1 MDTIKILSAMQIFY
15 RLFLLILLSCLHS
28 QPLVDHKCGQFP
40 HEFHENRNLNWGYG
54 YNDLLSDLYEWGQS
68 PYVTIDSI
76 GASVQNRAIWELTIS
91 DDPGSTTHNRV
102 YIHARTHPG
111 EEEAFWVVDEIINF
125 LLADTPEAALI
136 RSQSIFHIVPMHNPD
151 GVELGFARENA
162 NGIDVESGWDDNILE
177 PEVTV
182 LQNRF
187 IDLSFVIPNP
197 IEVALNMHS
206 AYACKRYFVYH
217 HENGTSE
224 NFTELEREFISGIQ
238 SYYPG
243 GFEDWSYFVSWT
255 SGTPDQYPESW
266 WWFNYGDNVMALTYE
281 DMNCSQ
287 AGNYDLTASA
297 MVRGV
302 CDYIGINLSDIDSE
316 LILPEEYSLQQNYP
330 NPFNPS
336 TRINFHI
343 PEDGFVS
350 ISILDIKGREIVTIL
365 EEEQVAG
372 SKSVNWT
379 AVNKNGDLLPSGVYI
394 CQMKTNDLILS
405 KKMIL
410 LR

>member
-1 MDTIKILSAMQIFY
+1 MLSVKQIFY
-15 RLFLLILLSCLHS
+15 SFILLIFLSCLVS
-28 QPLVDHKCGQFP
+28 QPLVEHKCGQLP

-54 YNDLLSDLYEWGQS
+54 YNDLLIDLYEWGQS

-91 DDPGSTTHNRV
+91 DDPGSTTYSRV

-125 LLADTPEAALI
+125 LLADTPEAAFI

-151 GVELGFARENA
+151 GVELGFPRENA
-162 NGIDVESGWDDNILE
+162 NGIDVESGWDDNVLE

-336 TRINFHI
+336 TQINFYI
-343 PEDGFVS
+343 PKDEFVS
-350 ISILDIKGREIVTIL
+350 ISVLDIKGREVATIL
-365 EEEQVAG
+365 HGKQMAG
-372 SKSVNWT
+372 SKSVRW
-379 AVNKNGDLLPSGVYI
+379 NGIDHQGKILPSGIYI
-394 CQMKTNDLILS
+394 CLMKTNNLIL
-405 KKMIL
+405 KRKMIL